1 MAGVAVQWTPIHDM
15 LDTDILCLSV
25 GEQAGA
31 RKVIIQIWKAKLVRN
46 RILGHRALR
55 CVGLSVRKPSVS
67 PDTEGVITQKSAQMH
82 HVVINRQH
90 IVPFV
95 FKHFHYCIFFFI

>member
-1 MAGVAVQWTPIHDM
+1 MTCHGRVAVQWTPIHDM

-46 RILGHRALR
+46 RIFRAQSFEV
-55 CVGLSVRKPSVS
+55 CWAFG
-67 PDTEGVITQKSAQMH
+67 
-82 HVVINRQH
+82 
-90 IVPFV
+90 
-95 FKHFHYCIFFFI
+95 